1 MKYIQVLVKVPSK
14 WVDFESPLG
23 LIQSIIKGK
32 LNNLL
37 EEKVVE
43 KVLKE
48 MKMPKIKITK
58 EEVKSR
64 MLDILAERALEEQK
78 CCKEE

>member
-23 LIQSIIKGK
+23 FTQSVIKGK
-32 LNNLL
+32 LTRLL

-48 MKMPKIKITK
+48 MKMPKIKIIK

-64 MLDILAERALEEQK
+64 MLDILAERALANKESEE
-78 CCKEE
+78 